1 MSCALLVCTPSSH
14 ASVLAAQA
22 SLPRHRGGIAARPDL
37 PGSPA
42 GSSCPLQ
49 CGAASR
55 RRSVRDVLPPA
66 ARRVRSHALKG
77 PTDHDHTDP

>member
-14 ASVLAAQA
+14 ASVLAAPA
-22 SLPRHRGGIAARPDL
+22 SLPCRRGGIAARS
-37 PGSPA
+37 GSST

-49 CGAASR
+49 RGAASR

-77 PTDHDHTDP
+77 PTDHDCTDP